1 MIEQQYY
8 TREGDGYKTIAKSP
22 GLKLEF
28 IKDYLHSLCSY
39 NIPNGVQPYFVIM
52 PVVTGELIIG
62 QAVYKKKFFMHNYV
76 LSTNEKHRYVKEP
89 EKLFGITK
97 FETDYDI
104 TLGSE
109 IPTLAAVSYDG
120 NFILFK
126 DKALLLSKLK
136 MDELLF
142 EKLLAA
148 IFTAIHFKTN
158 IYIVLD
164 VPTSELINYSKAL
177 LYHIYVSLPWCVAE
191 ELSVSIGAST
201 DLNKNNRHITFIEK
215 DGLGSNEEVM
225 TGFVL
230 DFVNQRFLNLDEPV
244 HLEPYFKVAASFK
257 FIKPL
262 WEKFNSYGEQ
272 LQTAMGEKAEKTL
285 SFYSRVAT
293 LIALYAHLSSHKLYI
308 LEEER
313 ERQGFLIE
321 VLEYLNLSISD
332 DFRRELIGLID
343 YAIRGLEVSL
353 RCGVLLDE
361 QEIDAILRF
370 KLSMN
375 VVNKSAFKELLHL
388 LVEIIEVARR
398 DNNEAYISTL
408 LDRVSHETALYQNL
422 FKELYSYKEMREEVV
437 YPYIKRCFK
446 ELQTI
451 NDFTWRV
458 DQLAAIEDVLLS
470 DVYYA
475 NLARTRFMECLQQS
489 DDKVRL
495 LESVQKWCGS
505 HKGQFYEALSELAEE
520 HFLKHMTLENIESE
534 TDLCSIVFTHAYEDE
549 TYEAIKG
556 YQNLKTSLE
565 AMSPKYIKV
574 NPNVQEQIQYYYKQ
588 TAKRQDFYMLVYA
601 FLEPKIKGSP
611 EAGWLLN
618 LNKVLTYLYLI
629 NPDIML
635 DFIIWSKGQEVYMDK
650 VHFDTTVVDF
660 FIALKQ
666 RDGKWPKALTKQK
679 LEAQSKTKDLYGK
692 INKAIRLN
700 LIKKYIKF
708 KL

>member
-1 MIEQQYY
+1 MIEQVYY
-8 TREGDGYKTIAKSP
+8 IRERDGRKAVIKSP

-28 IKDYLHSLCSY
+28 IRDYLHPLGNY
-39 NIPNGVQPYFVIM
+39 NLSSEVQPYFIIV

-62 QAVYKKKFFMHNYV
+62 QAAYQNKFFMHNYI

-104 TLGSE
+104 TLSSE
-109 IPTLAAVSYDG
+109 IPTLAAISYDG
-120 NFILFK
+120 NAILFR
-126 DKALLLSKLK
+126 DRTLLLNALK
-136 MDELLF
+136 IDELLF

-148 IFTAIHFKTN
+148 IFTTIHFKKN
-158 IYIVLD
+158 IYIILD

-191 ELSVSIGAST
+191 ELSVSIGAPI
-201 DLNKNNRHITFIEK
+201 DLNENNRHITFIEK
-215 DGLGSNEEVM
+215 ETLTNHDEIM
-225 TGFVL
+225 AGFVL
-230 DFVNQRFLNLDEPV
+230 DFVNQRFLNLDESV
-244 HLEPYFKVAASFK
+244 HLESYFKVAASFK
-257 FIKPL
+257 LIKPL

-313 ERQGFLIE
+313 ERQGFLID

-343 YAIRGLEVSL
+343 YAIKGLEVSL

-375 VVNKSAFKELLHL
+375 ETNQLAFKELIHL
-388 LVEIIEVARR
+388 LIEVIEVARR
-398 DNNEAYISTL
+398 DNNEAYITIL
-408 LDRVSHETALYQNL
+408 LDKVSGETALCQSL
-422 FKELYSYKEMREEVV
+422 FKELYSYKEMREEVA
-437 YPYIKRCFK
+437 YPYIKRCFR
-446 ELQTI
+446 ELQSI
-451 NDFTWRV
+451 NDFTQRV

-475 NLARTRFMECLQQS
+475 NLAKTRFMECLQQS
-489 DDKVRL
+489 DDKVRV

-505 HKGQFYEALSELAEE
+505 HKGQFYDELSGLAEE
-520 HFLKHMTLENIESE
+520 HFLKHMQLEKIESE
-534 TDLCSIVFTHAYEDE
+534 ADLCSIIFTHTYEDE

-556 YQNLKTSLE
+556 YQKLKTSLE

-574 NPNVQEQIQYYYKQ
+574 NPNVQKQIQYYYKQ
-588 TAKRQDFYMLVYA
+588 TAKKQDFYMLVYA
-601 FLEPKIKGSP
+601 FLEPKIEGSS
-611 EAGWLLN
+611 EGGWLLN
-618 LNKVLTYLYLI
+618 LNQVLTYLYLI

-666 RDGKWPKALTKQK
+666 REGKWPKALTKQK
-679 LEAQSKTKDLYGK
+679 LEAQSKTKKLYDK
-692 INKAIRLN
+692 INKAIQLS